1 MADCILVGNRTSGGG
16 GSGIKMMTYTGDGAL
31 SKTLTFDAPVTTI
44 YSAFCTYTAYGSK
57 ATVFWMPIN
66 FADIVSANMTWMCLL
81 YVSGSGSSQAN
92 RSKITKLDDQTL
104 NIVPYSGSDAMN
116 CLNSN
121 GVQYTIC
128 YL

>member
-44 YSAFCTYTAYGSK
+44 YSAFCTYVNYGMKTTNS
-57 ATVFWMPIN
+57 WLPID
-66 FADIVSANMTWMCLL
+66 FADITSANMTWVSLM
-81 YVSGSGSSQAN
+81 YVSGSSSVN
-92 RSKITKLDDQTL
+92 RSKVTKVDDHTL
-104 NIVPYSGSDAMN
+104 SVIPYSGSDAMN